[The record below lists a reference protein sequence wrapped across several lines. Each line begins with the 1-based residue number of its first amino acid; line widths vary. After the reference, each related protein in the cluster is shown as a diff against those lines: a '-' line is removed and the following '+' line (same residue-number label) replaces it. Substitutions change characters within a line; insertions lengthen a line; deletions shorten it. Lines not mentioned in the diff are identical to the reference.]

1 MSLEADFRRDINPTP
16 TRFLLECGA
25 FTPGLSLH
33 LENYNP
39 FDASLK
45 FLNTGTPKV
54 EMNPFDTSFK
64 APPAGIS
71 VKTNNIGMSQ
81 GLQHELEKQSWADM
95 MFDDVA
101 MPRPPMSPGLSP
113 SSSSLSASPS
123 PSIHSP
129 PLQTVSLNSFG
140 SSMTTFHETTHSHT
154 YNHDL
159 VFERLRS
166 EVGSH
171 AHFANNSAPET
182 LAPCDTLARPL
193 PSLDG
198 YQPDNSEDDDE
209 MADQR
214 DHYVQRDSACDQ
226 EPIDQ
231 HEDSGMDVAMSAL
244 AMRRQSEMSDIVE
257 PEAFQY
263 EPRMKGSN
271 NNETGANKS
280 TRSNKSKKDSAE
292 PASTTTA
299 SSRKAKGTTT
309 TRAGTRKRS
318 STEEESPDVKR
329 QRFLERNR
337 MAASKCREKK
347 RLQTL
352 KTISDA
358 DEITARNQALH
369 ETLNQLQEEV
379 RQLKN
384 QILCHRDCG
393 CDVIQKFVQT
403 SFGFSTST
411 SPCSTSSSPSSTS
424 VPPRQPMF

>member
-1 MSLEADFRRDINPTP
+1 
-16 TRFLLECGA
+16 
-25 FTPGLSLH
+25 
-33 LENYNP
+33 
-39 FDASLK
+39 
-45 FLNTGTPKV
+45 
-54 EMNPFDTSFK
+54 MNPFDTSFK
-64 APPAGIS
+64 APPAAIS
-71 VKTNNIGMSQ
+71 VKTNNIAMSQ
-81 GLQHELEKQSWADM
+81 SLQQEIEKQSWADM
-95 MFDDVA
+95 MFDDAA
-101 MPRPPMSPGLSP
+101 MARPPSSPGLSP

-129 PLQTVSLNSFG
+129 PLQTVSLNPYG
-140 SSMTTFHETTHSHT
+140 PSMTAFHDTTHNT

-159 VFERLRS
+159 VFEKLNRS
-166 EVGSH
+166 EVTSH
-171 AHFANNSAPET
+171 GLFVNTSAPVRET
-182 LAPCDTLARPL
+182 LAPCDILTKPFQ
-193 PSLDG
+193 SLDG

-214 DHYVQRDSACDQ
+214 DHGVRRDSVCDQ
-226 EPIDQ
+226 EPIDL

-244 AMRRQSEMSDIVE
+244 AMRRQSEMSDII
-257 PEAFQY
+257 EAATFQY
-263 EPRMKGSN
+263 EPRMKNN
-271 NNETGANKS
+271 NNETGTSRS

-292 PASTTTA
+292 PASTTTTT

-309 TRAGTRKRS
+309 MRAGTRKRS
-318 STEEESPDVKR
+318 SAEEESPEVKR

-369 ETLNQLQEEV
+369 ETLSQLQEEV

-393 CDVIQKFVQT
+393 CDVIQKFVQS
-403 SFGFSTST
+403 SFGFSTS
-411 SPCSTSSSPSSTS
+411 SSASSCSTSSSPTSTTM
-424 VPPRQPMF
+424 PPRQSMY

>member
-1 MSLEADFRRDINPTP
+1 MCPPDINPTP

-64 APPAGIS
+64 APSAAIS

-81 GLQHELEKQSWADM
+81 GLQHELEKQNWADM

-101 MPRPPMSPGLSP
+101 MPGPPMSPGLSP
-113 SSSSLSASPS
+113 SPSSLSASPS

-129 PLQTVSLNSFG
+129 PLQTVSLNPFG
-140 SSMTTFHETTHSHT
+140 PSMTTFHETTHSHT

-159 VFERLRS
+159 VFERLQRS
-166 EVGSH
+166 DVGSH
-171 AHFANNSAPET
+171 ALFANNSAPVRET

-198 YQPDNSEDDDE
+198 YQHDNSEEDDDE

-214 DHYVQRDSACDQ
+214 DHYVQRDSAYDQ

-244 AMRRQSEMSDIVE
+244 AMRRQSEMSVIVE
-257 PEAFQY
+257 PEAFKY
-263 EPRMKGSN
+263 EPRMKSNN
-271 NNETGANKS
+271 NNETGASKS

-292 PASTTTA
+292 ATSTTTA
-299 SSRKAKGTTT
+299 SSRKAKGTT

-318 STEEESPDVKR
+318 STEEESSDVKR

-411 SPCSTSSSPSSTS
+411 SSCSTSSSSPSSTS
-424 VPPRQPMF
+424 VPPRHSMY